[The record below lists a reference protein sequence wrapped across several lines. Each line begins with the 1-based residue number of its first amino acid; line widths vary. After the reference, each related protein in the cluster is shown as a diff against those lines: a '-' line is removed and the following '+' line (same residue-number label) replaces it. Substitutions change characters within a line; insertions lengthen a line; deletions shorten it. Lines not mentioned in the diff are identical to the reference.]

1 MIKHLISEHK
11 SWNRSGRQAMLVDIL
26 LCTLISMALAVIVF
40 AGFDSSEPLLANM
53 GAMAGITLLVT
64 GVLEAG
70 YCSGKRADSGS
81 HREKPN
87 SEARFRY
94 ERGKLIAVLLSIAAM
109 ALSSFGL
116 YQKSSGGSLGM
127 WADFLGAMDKNGN
140 LFPAVTVMVALLVFW
155 LARIRMGICLLFLG
169 GTFLAAFFDLL
180 GYPVSASGLLLFL
193 LGCLTLCFYR
203 AREALGTSD
212 FHWNALAR
220 SVMAAGL
227 ILLIAAGL
235 FYGASGFLQPPG
247 GKGELTAR
255 LREEP
260 VMERLGIASTKTI
273 LTEEPIPPEIKKQE
287 KPEEEKRLEEEK
299 QQDQRKETGRI
310 GKGLHLAAA
319 LAVTF
324 QSAEKFL
331 WIAVPI
337 VIVLAAAAVPARIL
351 LRKRWYQ
358 KVLMASR
365 EQGVTL
371 LYPYFLKR
379 LGRIGLKRPQ
389 DMTLSEFAE
398 NAREA
403 LKGFAV
409 YDADFLRLTRIYQKV
424 IYGGQQV
431 SEKEFELFQD
441 FYSEFLKNLKKEMGS
456 MKYLFVYF
464 ML

>member
-1 MIKHLISEHK
+1 MIKHLISENK
-11 SWNRSGRQAMLVDIL
+11 SWNRSGRKAMLVDVL
-26 LCTLISMALAVIVF
+26 LCTLISMAFAVIVF
-40 AGFDSSEPLLANM
+40 AGFDSSEPLLANL
-53 GAMAGITLLVT
+53 GSMAGIALLVT

-70 YCSGKRADSGS
+70 YRSGKS
-81 HREKPN
+81 
-87 SEARFRY
+87 
-94 ERGKLIAVLLSIAAM
+94 KLIVILLSIAAI

-116 YQKSSGGSLGM
+116 HQKSIGGSLGM

-140 LFPAVTVMVALLVFW
+140 LFPAVTVMVALLIFW
-155 LARIRMGICLLFLG
+155 LARTKAGICLLFLG
-169 GTFLAAFFDLL
+169 GAFLAAFFDLL
-180 GYPVSASGLLLFL
+180 GYPVSASSLILFL

-203 AREALGTSD
+203 TREALGTSD
-212 FHWNALAR
+212 FHWNTLAH

-227 ILLIAAGL
+227 ILLVAAGL
-235 FYGASGFLQPPG
+235 FYGASGLLQPPG

-260 VMERLGIASTKTI
+260 VMERLGIVSTKTI
-273 LTEEPIPPEIKKQE
+273 LTEEPIPPEIQKQE
-287 KPEEEKRLEEEK
+287 NPEEKKLEEEK
-299 QQDQRKETGRI
+299 QKDRRKETGRI
-310 GKGLHLAAA
+310 GEGLHLAAA

-324 QSAEKFL
+324 QAAEKYL
-331 WIAVPI
+331 WIAFPI
-337 VIVLAAAAVPARIL
+337 VIVLVAAVVPARIL

-358 KVLMASR
+358 KVLAASR
-365 EQGVTL
+365 EQGVIQ

-379 LGRIGLKRPQ
+379 LGRIGLRRPQ

-409 YDADFLRLTRIYQKV
+409 YDADFMRLTVIYQNV
-424 IYGGQQV
+424 IYGGQRV

-441 FYSEFLKNLKKEMGS
+441 FYTEFPKNLKREMGS
-456 MKYLFVYF
+456 MKYLFAYF